1 MKMTRNRVSSGIF
14 EQVLLSVFASNSKRE
29 RERVCVLGEKEEK
42 GLKGASAPG
51 PKKKAK
57 WTRGRIRPVCGLVCG
72 RHAQEERSECG
83 QFGYAS
89 ESSGGFIINRERT
102 CSEIAAE
109 DSEEEEQE
117 EE

>member
-1 MKMTRNRVSSGIF
+1 MESAHQGRRRKPSEPEVVYGR
-14 EQVLLSVFASNSKRE
+14 SVDLWA
-29 RERVCVLGEKEEK
+29 
-42 GLKGASAPG
+42 A
-51 PKKKAK
+51 
-57 WTRGRIRPVCGLVCG
+57 